1 MNVQK
6 NVKLFDKPKTISGI
20 DTLYYF
26 LETNKRYDDLY
37 LNILDQIETTKE
49 RYEKNYIKIKN
60 KDIIIT
66 LKDLTLEFLGNAEGF
81 IWLQDTNRFFKIGFK
96 DPYTNKNLHNIR
108 VQLLADGIYT
118 FGIKSL
124 LTLIEDI
131 LQDFTTGYRPVTRA
145 DLNTFVQYDM
155 SFVNKDMF
163 VTRKQKS
170 ALIYKEHY
178 TSKRLET
185 IYIGKKPFMLRIYDK
200 KVEMLNSSKSALM
213 QEFFLNNGFSLEETI
228 FNIEFEMH
236 RQYLKNYNIDTIE
249 DLLKNAESLFKKA
262 MDEIRLVLPETIKEK
277 NRYRAKTVPLW
288 LHIKNSYEIKEF
300 MQIQTPLERIKSKS
314 YLFNEDM
321 FIQEHIRLARKAKAH
336 NIFITKELYEELF
349 KKVQASLKANSYSK
363 EHFYT
368 PIIIHKQNGE
378 TENLRWLQNGEIIKP
393 LKSRSIKRLSNY
405 ELLQEY
411 QKISK
416 ELNENSNKNDFIKA
430 RYQLLYKEIV
440 KRNLEAEINI

>member
-6 NVKLFDKPKTISGI
+6 NIKLINKPKTISGI

-37 LNILDQIETTKE
+37 LNILDQIETTKDNFE
-49 RYEKNYIKIKN
+49 NNYIKIKN
-60 KDIIIT
+60 KDIIIA

-108 VQLLADGIYT
+108 VQLLTDGIYT
-118 FGIKSL
+118 IGIKSL
-124 LTLIEDI
+124 LTLIDNI
-131 LQDFTTGYRPVTRA
+131 LQDFINGYKTVTRA
-145 DLNTFVQYDM
+145 DLNIFIQYDM

-170 ALIYKEHY
+170 TLIYKELY
-178 TSKRLET
+178 NSKRLET

-200 KVEMLNSSKSALM
+200 KIEMLNSNKSILM
-213 QEFFLNNGFSLEETI
+213 QEFFLNNAFSLEESI

-277 NRYRAKTVPLW
+277 NRYRAKTDPLW

-314 YLFNEDM
+314 YLFNEEM
-321 FIQEHIRLARKAKAH
+321 FIHEHIRLARKANAH
-336 NIFITKELYEELF
+336 NILITKELYEELF
-349 KKVQASLKANSYSK
+349 EIVEKSLKTNCYSK

-368 PIIIHKQNGE
+368 PITLHKQNGE
-378 TENLRWLQNGEIIKP
+378 TENLRWLPNGEIIKP
-393 LKSRSIKRLSNY
+393 LKLRSVKRLSNY

-411 QKISK
+411 QKITK
-416 ELNENSNKNDFIKA
+416 ELNENSNKNDFIKT